1 MRGQFYQN
9 TWIKTL
15 NGMTSVVYS
24 SRRVLNVNLVESVI
38 HTVVDEAGDT
48 DQCLMVVVMLNHQLL
63 PLEH

>member
-38 HTVVDEAGDT
+38 HTVADEAGDT

-63 PLEH
+63 PLEP

>member
-15 NGMTSVVYS
+15 NIMTSVVSS

-38 HTVVDEAGDT
+38 HAVVDEAGDT

-63 PLEH
+63 TLEP